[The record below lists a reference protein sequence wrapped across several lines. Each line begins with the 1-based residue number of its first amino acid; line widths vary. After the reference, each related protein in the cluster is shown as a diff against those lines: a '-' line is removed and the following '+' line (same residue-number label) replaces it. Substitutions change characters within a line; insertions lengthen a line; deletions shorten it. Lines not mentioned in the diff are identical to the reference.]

1 MTADQVTDRHEV
13 RWNLV
18 LQYSGLGLM
27 VVQGIVLVPLY
38 LRFVGAVE
46 FGLWLVASGVA
57 TWITIVDPGVSG
69 LFQQRVSRALGSD
82 QPARVRLLVRQGL
95 RLTSILVASMIGVGA
110 IAAPWLL
117 QVVDSRGLVPSATG
131 AWMIFLAVIG
141 VAAGMAASFTT
152 SVGVAL
158 RNTRQHTI
166 VGLLASV
173 LSIATTVALLFADM
187 GVLALAIGML
197 VRGAGEAGVGYV
209 LVCRELAALPT
220 TSTVCSSEN
229 GAGFEIGMLK
239 WSSLEKLVGTV
250 AATADLFLVGRFLDG
265 GTVTSYAIMRRPV
278 DMLSTLLMRSSG
290 ALIPTVTYLDGK
302 QADADL
308 HDLVVGACSRIVWL
322 LSLACLGAVVFLEL
336 LVGLWVGPQHY
347 MGVQIAAVLVV
358 GLAIQVFA
366 GAFANFLWASGAAQ
380 VFLKLNTLLSALSV
394 IGMVAGIHFGG
405 VVGLLLGALL
415 PKMLLGVWLLP
426 KLALTALRIDRAGR
440 MAIWRESAQAMAAFV
455 VGLLI
460 FLALKGTRSTAFLN
474 GLGAM
479 VGAVTALG
487 LLSALARRDLRRAI
501 AWWPRKNPSRR

>member
-1 MTADQVTDRHEV
+1 MTPDQATDRHEV

-46 FGLWLVASGVA
+46 FGLWLVAGGVA
-57 TWITIVDPGVSG
+57 TWIAIVDPGVSG

-95 RLTSILVASMIGVGA
+95 RLTSILGALMVGAGA

-117 QVVDSRGLVPSATG
+117 RVVDSRGLMPSATG
-131 AWMIFLAVIG
+131 SWMIFLAVLG
-141 VAAGMAASFTT
+141 VAAGMVASFAT

-158 RNTRQHTI
+158 RNARQHTI
-166 VGLLASV
+166 VSLVASV
-173 LSIATTVALLFADM
+173 LSIITTVALLFADI
-187 GVLALAIGML
+187 GVLALAIGVL
-197 VRGAGEAGVGYV
+197 VRGAVEAGIGYV
-209 LVCRELAALPT
+209 LVCRELASLPT
-220 TSTVCSSEN
+220 PSAEVASEN

-250 AATADLFLVGRFLDG
+250 AATADLFLVGRCFDG
-265 GTVTSYAIMRRPV
+265 ATVTSYAIMRRPV
-278 DMLSTLLMRSSG
+278 DMLSTLLLRSSG

-308 HDLVVGACSRIVWL
+308 CELIVGACSRIVWL
-322 LSLACLGAVVFLEL
+322 LSVACLGAVVFLEP

-347 MGVQIAAVLVV
+347 LGAQITAVLVV

-380 VFLKLNTLLSALSV
+380 VFLKLNTLLSAMSV
-394 IGMVAGIHFGG
+394 IGMIAGIYFGG

-415 PKMLLGVWLLP
+415 PKMLLGIWLLP
-426 KLALTALRIDRAGR
+426 KLALTALRISRAGR
-440 MAIWRESAQAMAAFV
+440 MVIWRESAHAMAAFA
-455 VGLLI
+455 VGLI
-460 FLALKGTRSTAFLN
+460 VFLALKGTRSTAFLN
-474 GLGAM
+474 GLGAI

-487 LLSALARRDLRRAI
+487 ILSSLARRDLSRAI
-501 AWWPRKNPSRR
+501 AWWPRKNPDQR